1 MMLQTQFNISHQPP
15 VYMIYPLPREDERPS
30 GLSSR
35 LPSVRIPEKKSL
47 SGQPLA
53 EKRRPGEVLSE
64 MPLWPTLAKIRPAA
78 DMSLPRE
85 KCLRQTLI
93 CRSALI
99 GAAMMSLAMLGVLL
113 AL

>member
-1 MMLQTQFNISHQPP
+1 MMPHTQFNISHQPP
-15 VYMIYPLPREDERPS
+15 VYMMYPLPREDERPA
-30 GLSSR
+30 GLSR
-35 LPSVRIPEKKSL
+35 RVPSVRIPERKSESRQPVEERGR
-47 SGQPLA
+47 SGEALA
-53 EKRRPGEVLSE
+53 E
-64 MPLWPTLAKIRPAA
+64 MPLWPTLAKIRPVA
-78 DMSLPRE
+78 DMSISRE